1 MYVSFHV
8 AKARRH
14 MHYRKAPRFSTL
26 ISFLVSS
33 LPSFFLLTVNDL
45 PWFSTQAAKLSCSTY
60 KIPGYYSKV
69 CIQRLKLKTRNEY
82 LDIHLEGFVFCHL
95 LYMKCEVF
103 IWLNIAFSS
112 SHVYCNHAQSCIVSG
127 QEILCRTAAPTT
139 MYVALILLKF
149 YQEKVFFKIGCCSEL
164 ALGW

>member
-1 MYVSFHV
+1 MISLQIQRDFRRMYVCKFPHCQG
-8 AKARRH
+8 KETY

-33 LPSFFLLTVNDL
+33 LPSFFLSFFLLTVNDL

-60 KIPGYYSKV
+60 KIPGYYGKA

-95 LYMKCEVF
+95 LYIKCEVF

-127 QEILCRTAAPTT
+127 QEICTHNN
-139 MYVALILLKF
+139 V
-149 YQEKVFFKIGCCSEL
+149 CSSHIT
-164 ALGW
+164 